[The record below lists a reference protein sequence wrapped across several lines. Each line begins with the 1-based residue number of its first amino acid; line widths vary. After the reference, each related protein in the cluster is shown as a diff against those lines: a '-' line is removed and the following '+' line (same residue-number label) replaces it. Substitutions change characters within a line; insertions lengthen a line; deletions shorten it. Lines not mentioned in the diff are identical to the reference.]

1 MSLNTEQKLKVVE
14 TLKNSLRNKFEK
26 YKPEPS
32 AMPFHTRLL
41 GKNKLAIYQVIHS
54 LITKFGVPMFEPI
67 ALTMASTKYQAAK
80 SQYKVGDRIPEDS
93 LYVIQEIM
101 DNLTSAIIR
110 PDKIKELE
118 LIRQSIN
125 PSKVRKTKPTVIDL
139 FLQDSKGNIYLIDIK
154 TAKPNKG
161 NFKEFKR
168 TLLEWAAVY
177 FLNDPKAKV
186 NTLLAIPYNPYE
198 PNPYARW
205 TMAGMIDIKNELMVG
220 KEFWDFLGGKETYED
235 LLICFETAGIDM
247 SDEIDNYFSK
257 FNRS

>member
-1 MSLNTEQKLKVVE
+1 MSLSTQQKLKVVE
-14 TLKNSLRNKFEK
+14 TLKNSLRNKFAK
-26 YKPEPS
+26 YKPETS

-41 GKNKLAIYQVIHS
+41 GKDRLALYQFIHS
-54 LITKFGVPMFEPI
+54 LITNFGLTIFEPVALSI
-67 ALTMASTKYQAAK
+67 AESKFNVAK
-80 SQYKVGDRIPEDS
+80 SQYKVGDRISEDS
-93 LYVIQEIM
+93 LYVIQKIM
-101 DNLTSAIIR
+101 DNLTSATTR

-125 PSKVRKTKPTVIDL
+125 PSKTRKTKPTVTDL
-139 FLQDSKGNIYLIDIK
+139 FLQDRKGNTFLIDIK

-168 TLLEWAAVY
+168 TLLEWAAVAL
-177 FLNDPKAKV
+177 LNDPNDKI

-220 KEFWDFLGGKETYED
+220 KEFWDFLGGKGTYDD

-247 SDEIDNYFSK
+247 RDEIDNYFSK
-257 FNRS
+257 FNR